1 MLTSGSTTTR
11 AKSPRSLAI
20 SPDLDAL
27 LEHEEQLEG
36 GALLQGSCSQVQNSG
51 PVAPYNVG
59 VKYFPM
65 ALPPPPRG
73 SRRPKDTQS
82 FRQGEKG
89 FVSPTCSYPSWTND
103 SAQQPHCVEH
113 LGRTSTT
120 SNTNPYI
127 NPAPITG
134 RFRHGKALEEI
145 KEMAEERTGGRRVTG
160 NHEKHPECGQVELSE
175 RRPQPSHP
183 SAPLKQQPHA
193 TSQRSRSRTVSLV
206 VDGPFSSCK
215 NVAGVFS
222 DTLSKGDTWGRHHE
236 HFYSFLPRP
245 AGQSKRKAKAIKES
259 GEL

>member
-1 MLTSGSTTTR
+1 MR
-11 AKSPRSLAI
+11 AKYPRSLAI

-36 GALLQGSCSQVQNSG
+36 GALPQGSCSQVQNSG
-51 PVAPYNVG
+51 PVAAYNAG

-73 SRRPKDTQS
+73 SRRPKNIQS
-82 FRQGEKG
+82 FRQGEEG
-89 FVSPTCSYPSWTND
+89 SVSPTCSNPSWTND
-103 SAQQPHCVEH
+103 SAQQPRCVEH
-113 LGRTSTT
+113 LGRASTT
-120 SNTNPYI
+120 PNTNPYI

-134 RFRHGKALEEI
+134 IFRHGKALEEI
-145 KEMAEERTGGRRVTG
+145 KEMAEERIERRVTG
-160 NHEKHPECGQVELSE
+160 NHEKHPKCGQVELSE
-175 RRPQPSHP
+175 RRPQPSPP
-183 SAPLKQQPHA
+183 SAPLKPHA
-193 TSQRSRSRTVSLV
+193 TSQRSHSRTVSLV

-222 DTLSKGDTWGRHHE
+222 DTLSKGDTWGRRHE